1 MQSAFFES
9 LTSYKGTKCWFLG
22 RLRSYLVV
30 TSCCRGGCRK
40 HPWNFWKTLELH
52 KTRCI
57 HMYNTDY
64 SLQNMM
70 SSALLLVDTQ
80 NVVCEMYLSSLAHVW
95 LCWFW
100 QEHCYGQKVKVM
112 YWQELVATLSNI
124 CCKSVRGGGRTEQG
138 GGECSGWAS
147 RGASFVPINIWGAS

>member
-1 MQSAFFES
+1 MQIMFRKFNIKRDKIMEFEADS
-9 LTSYKGTKCWFLG
+9 NLILLYP
-22 RLRSYLVV
+22 VAEA
-30 TSCCRGGCRK
+30 CRR

-80 NVVCEMYLSSLAHVW
+80 NVVCELFLSSLAHVW

-138 GGECSGWAS
+138 GRECSGWAS

>member
-1 MQSAFFES
+1 MQIMFRKFNIKRDKIVGFEADS
-9 LTSYKGTKCWFLG
+9 NLILLYP
-22 RLRSYLVV
+22 VAEA
-30 TSCCRGGCRK
+30 CRR

-64 SLQNMM
+64 SLQDML
-70 SSALLLVDTQ
+70 SSALLLVDTDS
-80 NVVCEMYLSSLAHVW
+80 VVCIMYLSSLAHVC

-124 CCKSVRGGGRTEQG
+124 RCKSVRGGGRTEQG
-138 GGECSGWAS
+138 GRECSGWAS
-147 RGASFVPINIWGAS
+147 RGASFVPINIWGAAS